1 MKGLLRQGGETS
13 AVRVAMFICIITG
26 CAVGVIGL
34 YKGSDLLTLSGLVA
48 TYLTAG
54 IGGKVAQKFKEGGD

>member
-1 MKGLLRQGGETS
+1 MSELLKADGS
-13 AVRVAMFICIITG
+13 VSSMRVAMFICVITG

-48 TYLTAG
+48 TYLAAG
-54 IGGKVAQKFKEGGD
+54 IGGKVIQKSKENGG